1 MRKVLYKKRELFMQA
16 IVVFILKNRTV
27 IPIEVRKTYE
37 PLPQLQDIKDALIHL
52 LVWWKLK
59 MECTFHWHFKMLLY
73 WNILVYS
80 LINVILKLFNLKKK
94 NYPVIIS
101 YRIINISIF

>member
-1 MRKVLYKKRELFMQA
+1 MQA

-52 LVWWKLK
+52 LV
-59 MECTFHWHFKMLLY
+59 
-73 WNILVYS
+73 
-80 LINVILKLFNLKKK
+80 
-94 NYPVIIS
+94 
-101 YRIINISIF
+101 